1 MEKEISLKAKISKD
15 IIRFFT
21 SQNLIGSQ
29 IVDGTFRKKMQKI
42 EPPWLCPLDYMNTKI
57 QMKRFRMEFLLP
69 KENVGR
75 YVILQLHGGGYQCPL
90 RNAYRDFA
98 VKYSQIC
105 NNASV
110 LSIDYRVAPEN
121 PFPAALEDA
130 YTAYEWLLHLGYSS
144 EQIILVGDSA
154 GGGLALALL
163 HYLKDREE
171 VLPGKYIGMSP
182 WTDLTAS
189 GSSYKENYEKDPLF
203 GGTKESMI
211 YSNAYYGK
219 HDPSHPYISP
229 KFGDFE
235 GMPPMLL
242 QVGEDEMLLSDS
254 VDVAEKAK
262 EAGCQVKLTIYPG
275 MYHVFQ
281 LGLDHMKE
289 SAEAWKEIETF
300 LEE

>member
-1 MEKEISLKAKISKD
+1 MERDISLKAKISKD

-21 SQNLIGSQ
+21 SQNIIGSQ

-42 EPPWLCPLDYMNTKI
+42 EPPWLCPLDFMNTKI
-57 QMKRFRMEFLLP
+57 QMKRFRMELLSTR
-69 KENVGR
+69 ENSGEQ
-75 YVILQLHGGGYQCPL
+75 VILQLHGGGYQCPL

-98 VKYSQIC
+98 VKYSRIC

-110 LSIDYRVAPEN
+110 LSIDYRVAPKN

-163 HYLKDREE
+163 LYLKDRGD

-229 KFGDFE
+229 KFGEFQ
-235 GMPPMLL
+235 GLPPMLL

-262 EAGCQVKLTIYPG
+262 EAGCDVKLSIYPG

-281 LGLDHMKE
+281 LGLDRMRE
-289 SAEAWKEIETF
+289 SVEAWEEIEAF
-300 LEE
+300 LKK